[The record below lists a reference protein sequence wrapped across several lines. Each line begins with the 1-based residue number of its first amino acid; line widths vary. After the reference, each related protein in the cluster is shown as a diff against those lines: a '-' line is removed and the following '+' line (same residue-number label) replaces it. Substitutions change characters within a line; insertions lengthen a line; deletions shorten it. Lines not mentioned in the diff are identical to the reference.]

1 MMRGAGSRTGVRDGG
16 ETRHRG
22 LSEPVTQGGEFPDG
36 YDRKRLSWM
45 S

>member
-1 MMRGAGSRTGVRDGG
+1 MTRRPGSRTGVRDGG

-36 YDRKRLSWM
+36 NVRER
-45 S
+45 